1 MIAGDSIQYSSKTAD
16 FDLRESISRL
26 QGQID
31 LLCYGI
37 LDENTEEENS
47 QFLHKLKNGADN
59 LYQILNYS
67 IIDKANRL
75 EQVVKELNETNKIIK
90 KKNMQ
95 IQNDINLARSI
106 RYSILISFA
115 ASVEWISNFLNS
127 NATEEIPNC
136 PAGLNKSIHIS

>member
-1 MIAGDSIQYSSKTAD
+1 MIAGASIQYSSKTAD

-37 LDENTEEENS
+37 LDEHTEEENS

-90 KKNMQ
+90 KKRNC
-95 IQNDINLARSI
+95 LLYRK
-106 RYSILISFA
+106 
-115 ASVEWISNFLNS
+115 
-127 NATEEIPNC
+127 EIYDRTD
-136 PAGLNKSIHIS
+136 A